1 MEHAHKEHPK
11 YMRIFWILL
20 VLTILEVLV
29 ALPFLK
35 QMLGTAI
42 TAILL
47 IGMACSKA
55 AYVALY
61 FMHLKFEKK
70 TLTAIALTPF
80 IICVFLVFM
89 LLPDLMEDAR
99 HAGMETSAS
108 QTVESSH

>member
-20 VLTILEVLV
+20 VLTILEVVV
-29 ALPFLK
+29 ALPLLK
-35 QMLGTAI
+35 SALGQTL

-55 AYVALY
+55 LYVALY
-61 FMHLKFEKK
+61 FMHLKFEKR
-70 TLTAIALTPF
+70 TLMIIALTPF

-89 LLPDLMEDAR
+89 LLPDLMDDAR
-99 HAGMETSAS
+99 HEGLKGAESQVVDTS
-108 QTVESSH
+108 H

>member
-1 MEHAHKEHPK
+1 MEHAEQEHPN

-20 VLTILEVLV
+20 VLTIAEVLV
-29 ALPFLK
+29 VYVPIPKIVTAL
-35 QMLGTAI
+35 
-42 TAILL
+42 LL

-61 FMHLKFEKK
+61 FMHLKFEQK

-89 LLPDLMEDAR
+89 LLPDLMAEAR
-99 HAGMETSAS
+99 QAEQLKTETHAVDTS
-108 QTVESSH
+108 H

>member
-20 VLTILEVLV
+20 GLTIAEVVV
-29 ALPFLK
+29 AMPFLK
-35 QMLGTAI
+35 GMLGTPI

-55 AYVALY
+55 LYVALY
-61 FMHLKFEKK
+61 FMHLKFEQK
-70 TLTAIALTPF
+70 TLMVIALTPF

-89 LLPDLMEDAR
+89 LLPDLMDDAR
-99 HAGMETSAS
+99 HEGAIAESQVVDTS
-108 QTVESSH
+108 Q

>member
-20 VLTILEVLV
+20 ALTILEVVV

-35 QMLGTAI
+35 QVLGTPI

-55 AYVALY
+55 IYVALY
-61 FMHLKFEKK
+61 FMHLKFEQK
-70 TLTAIALTPF
+70 TLMIIALTPF

-89 LLPDLMEDAR
+89 LLPDLMASAR
-99 HAGMETSAS
+99 HEGAKTESQVVDTS
-108 QTVESSH
+108 H

>member
-55 AYVALY
+55 LYVALY

-70 TLTAIALTPF
+70 TLMIIALTPF

-89 LLPDLMEDAR
+89 LLPDLMDDAR
-99 HAGMETSAS
+99 HEGLKAESQVVDTS
-108 QTVESSH
+108 H

>member
-20 VLTILEVLV
+20 VLTILEVVV
-29 ALPFLK
+29 ALPLLK
-35 QMLGTAI
+35 SALGQTVTAL
-42 TAILL
+42 LL

-61 FMHLKFEKK
+61 FMHLKFEQK
-70 TLTAIALTPF
+70 TLMVIALTPF

-89 LLPDLMEDAR
+89 LLPDLMDDAR
-99 HAGMETSAS
+99 HEGAKAESQVVDTS
-108 QTVESSH
+108 H

>member
-1 MEHAHKEHPK
+1 MEHAHKEHPR
-11 YMRIFWILL
+11 YIRIFVILII
-20 VLTILEVLV
+20 LTVAEVAV
-29 ALPFLK
+29 VYMPFPTIVTAL
-35 QMLGTAI
+35 
-42 TAILL
+42 LL

-70 TLTAIALTPF
+70 TLTVIALTPF

>member
-11 YMRIFWILL
+11 YMRIFVILII
-20 VLTILEVLV
+20 LTILEVVV

-35 QMLGTAI
+35 QALGQTAI
-42 TAILL
+42 AILL

-55 AYVALY
+55 LYVALY

-70 TLTAIALTPF
+70 TLMTIVLTPF

-89 LLPDLMEDAR
+89 LLPDLMASAR
-99 HAGMETSAS
+99 HEGAKAESHAVDTS
-108 QTVESSH
+108 H

>member
-1 MEHAHKEHPK
+1 MEHAEKEHPK

-20 VLTILEVLV
+20 VLTIAEVGV
-29 ALPFLK
+29 VYMPFPTIVTAL
-35 QMLGTAI
+35 
-42 TAILL
+42 LL

-89 LLPDLMEDAR
+89 LLPDLMEEAR
-99 HAGMETSAS
+99 HAGMEASGS
-108 QTVESSH
+108 QTVETSH